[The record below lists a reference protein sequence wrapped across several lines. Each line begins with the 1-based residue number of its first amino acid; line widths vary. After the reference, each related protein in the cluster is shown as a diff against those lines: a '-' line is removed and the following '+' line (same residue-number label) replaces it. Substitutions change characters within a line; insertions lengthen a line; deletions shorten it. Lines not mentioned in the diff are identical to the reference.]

1 MDLNQVLETGKFQQV
16 LCEICEWD
24 ANWTKPQVSFCENLN
39 GRKPEVPLKC
49 VFVKFVNG
57 NVNHEELEEEAK
69 RGKRKEKTTTNNKQ
83 QQCRTEK
90 EGQCQGL
97 FMENEKRG
105 SRGKPT
111 DAHRC

>member
-1 MDLNQVLETGKFQQV
+1 MKSLR
-16 LCEICEWD
+16 
-24 ANWTKPQVSFCENLN
+24 
-39 GRKPEVPLKC
+39 RKQSD
-49 VFVKFVNG
+49 G
-57 NVNHEELEEEAK
+57 
-69 RGKRKEKTTTNNKQ
+69 KEKKKQQQQQQ

-111 DAHRC
+111 DAHRY